1 LTNEN
6 NEQIEDTADYISQLD
21 EQQRAAVLAPTDQ
34 PILVIAAAGSGK
46 TTVLTSRVAHLVKA
60 LEYDPS
66 SIIVTT
72 FTRAA
77 ADELKSRLSTLIG
90 TWAARKIQASTIH
103 SLCLT
108 LLRGHL
114 RQVDIIDRA
123 VQRRI
128 IEEAAN
134 DAYMARG
141 IKQGDKRR
149 LGWRYWVGW
158 VDWAKVNGVTEM
170 CDFHLHMIASR
181 PDIVGNRLLANIA
194 SEVTKSYERAKGALY
209 DFTDI
214 LTKTRDLLDD
224 PATLSGVQ
232 ERYRYCLID
241 ELQDTSLLQ
250 MDILSKLGG
259 NQHIFGVGDGSQ
271 ALYAWNGASPEE
283 NIFGWLDR
291 FPNGQVYPL
300 STNYRSTKSITNPA
314 SVLIHNNYLVEGK
327 EKYESGIHP
336 YPDAEEG
343 MVISR
348 NFYETARDEA
358 NVVGMDISTAI
369 AHGDYPQDFY
379 VIART
384 NAALAPIEEFLTLQ
398 GIPVISTGG
407 SFWDNPKIQDVIA
420 YISLAHEVTDDG
432 AFIRVYDIPSP
443 KWDLTTRRLG
453 RKFLE
458 RVQNFEQGESMW
470 ERMQE
475 MYTGETAFRRR
486 AIADFMNYIGT
497 TRNVLHSK
505 SLANAVQKV
514 CDDYT
519 TYYQKREGTLDLD
532 DLDVLEALPSIAKK
546 FDSWP
551 ALKAHINFMRQ
562 EKDKKRDESVVL
574 STVHGVKGLERRVV
588 YGIGLSEGLLPHWMV
603 TGDSIEMEGDR
614 LMNRDDMPPST
625 YDGGIEDERCAAYV
639 LITRAKEELHLSGS
653 VVSGRKVNM
662 APSRFFKEMGFEVEP
677 PPPWQS
683 RQCKAG
689 DCGYCFTGHDEIGI
703 TRECSCTCHNVHID
717 GELAEVGLIVDEKEP
732 EELKAALRDALL
744 NKPYT
749 TDNITKEK
757 GDGNG
762 R

>member
-72 FTRAA
+72 FTRTAA
-77 ADELKSRLSTLIG
+77 AELKARLSTLIG
-90 TWAARKIQASTIH
+90 TWAANKIQASTIH

-108 LLRGHL
+108 ILRGHL

-128 IEEAAN
+128 IEEATN

-158 VDWAKVNGVTEM
+158 VDWAKTNGRINSSGLLNRM
-170 CDFHLHMIASR
+170 NASR
-181 PDIVGNRLLANIA
+181 PNAMGNRLLAEIA
-194 SEVTKSYERAKGALY
+194 SEVTASYDRAKGVLY

-214 LTKTRDLLDD
+214 LTRAKDLLDD
-224 PATLSGVQ
+224 KAILTSLQ

-250 MDILSKLGG
+250 MGILSKLGG
-259 NQHIFGVGDGSQ
+259 NKHIFGVGDGSQ

-300 STNYRSTKSITNPA
+300 STNYRSTQSITNPA
-314 SVLIHNNYLVEGK
+314 SVLIHNNYLSEGK

-343 MVISR
+343 IAIHR

-358 NVVGMDISTAI
+358 DAVGTAI
-369 AHGDYPQDFY
+369 SLSLTSVKYAPQDFY

-398 GIPVISTGG
+398 GVPVISTGG

-458 RVQNFEQGESMW
+458 RVQNFEHGESMW

-475 MYTGETAFRRR
+475 MYTRETAFRRR
-486 AIADFMNYIGT
+486 AIEDFMNYIGT

-505 SLANAVQKV
+505 SLTDAVQKV

-519 TYYQKREGTLDLD
+519 AYYQKREGTLNLD

-562 EKDKKRDESVVL
+562 EKDRKRDESVVL

-603 TGDSIEMEGDR
+603 TGDSIEMEGDM
-614 LMNRDDMPPST
+614 LLNRDDMPPST

-662 APSRFFKEMGFEVEP
+662 APSRFFKEMGFEVEVPESDPTDDAITEMDMERITAGFDHMLDDKDNVWP
-677 PPPWQS
+677 P
-683 RQCKAG
+683 KYNHA
-689 DCGYCFTGHDEIGI
+689 
-703 TRECSCTCHNVHID
+703 
-717 GELAEVGLIVDEKEP
+717 
-732 EELKAALRDALL
+732 
-744 NKPYT
+744 
-749 TDNITKEK
+749 NITSQGKRESNES
-757 GDGNG
+757 DI
-762 R
+762 